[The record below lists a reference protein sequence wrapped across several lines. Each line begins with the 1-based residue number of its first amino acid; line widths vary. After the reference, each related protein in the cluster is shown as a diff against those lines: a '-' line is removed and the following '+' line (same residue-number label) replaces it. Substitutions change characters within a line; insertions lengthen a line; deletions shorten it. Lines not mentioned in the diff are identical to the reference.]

1 MPLPE
6 EKVVVEVLKNGRWA
20 QEPWL
25 PQIEAVKGDK
35 VTLSISMA
43 YVLQGKGKCRILTKT
58 DNEQAIDKKK
68 PPKQVKRK
76 SENNPAKRDKEDAE
90 G

>member
-6 EKVVVEVLKNGRWA
+6 TKVLVEVLKDGRWA

-25 PQIEAVKGDK
+25 PQLVVAKGDK
-35 VTLSISMA
+35 VSVSISIA
-43 YVLQGKGKCRILTKT
+43 HAQQGKGKCRIIPDDDVT
-58 DNEQAIDKKK
+58 EEGKKK
-68 PPKQVKRK
+68 RIPKQVKRK
-76 SENNPAKRDKEDAE
+76 SEGSPAKQDKEDAE